1 MPFTRNALVLRQGEF
16 AEAINTSLTEHRKTI
31 KRRHSMDDKNIT
43 ILLQALSFAARKH
56 RDQRRKDDHG
66 SPYINHPIAV
76 ARVLCEEAGVSD
88 TRVLCAA
95 LLHDTVEDTDTSPE
109 ELEAEFGPEIRSLVM
124 EVTDDKRLPKA
135 ERKRLQI
142 EHASGVSY
150 AAKLIKLA
158 DKICNLRD
166 VVDAP
171 PVSWELARRQA
182 YFDWA
187 QKVVE
192 QVRGTHAG
200 LESMFDVAYLRRPR
214 D

>member
-1 MPFTRNALVLRQGEF
+1 
-16 AEAINTSLTEHRKTI
+16 
-31 KRRHSMDDKNIT
+31 MDDKNLT
-43 ILLQALSFAARKH
+43 ILFQALSFAAHKH

-88 TRVLCAA
+88 TQVLCAA

-109 ELEAEFGPEIRSLVM
+109 ELEAKFGPDIRSVVM
-124 EVTDDKRLPKA
+124 EVTDDKRLNKA
-135 ERKRLQI
+135 ERKRLQV
-142 EHASGVSY
+142 ERAAGVSD

-187 QKVVE
+187 RKVAE
-192 QVRGTHAG
+192 QVRGTNAR
-200 LESMFDVAYLRRPR
+200 LESLFDAAYLRRPS

>member
-1 MPFTRNALVLRQGEF
+1 
-16 AEAINTSLTEHRKTI
+16 
-31 KRRHSMDDKNIT
+31 MDDKNLT
-43 ILLQALSFAARKH
+43 ILFQALSFAARKH

-66 SPYINHPIAV
+66 SPYINHPIAL

-88 TRVLCAA
+88 TRILCAA

-109 ELEAEFGPEIRSLVM
+109 ELEAEFGPEIRRVVM

-142 EHASGVSY
+142 AHASGVSY
-150 AAKLIKLA
+150 AAKLVKLA

-171 PVSWELARRQA
+171 PVSWGLARRQA

-187 QKVVE
+187 RQVVD

-200 LESMFDVAYLRRPR
+200 LESRFDVAYLRRPQ